1 MSDKIT
7 IISWNINSIGRHFDE
22 LKQLVAT
29 YNPDYIC
36 LQKVRNKTS
45 LDKFSIPGYHAM
57 FTFDDYGFMSG
68 VVLYTRIIGG
78 IEPILQ
84 LDAMPKRIPTPELSA
99 EGHLQVYNCGKFI
112 LANTY
117 VPFANPQFE
126 GAEEYR
132 KKWDKQFR
140 KLIAELSEELPII
153 ICGDLNIV
161 HTERDTFEDKHIQ
174 NRPCFSQWERET
186 FDALLSEANLADAF
200 RTLHPKETRP
210 SFYGN
215 FRFMGIGNRID
226 YFLVSRSLMPNVTDS
241 DVLIDFGTGQSAPII
256 LTFKKIKS

>member
-22 LKQLVAT
+22 LKQLVDT
-29 YNPDYIC
+29 YSPDYIC

-68 VVLYTRIIGG
+68 VVLYTRIIDG

-84 LDAMPKRIPTPELSA
+84 LDTMPKRIQTPALSA
-99 EGHLQVYNCGKFI
+99 EGHLQVYKCDKFI
-112 LANTY
+112 LVNAY
-117 VPFANPQFE
+117 VPFANPKLE
-126 GAEEYR
+126 DAEEYR
-132 KKWDKQFR
+132 KAWDNQFR
-140 KLIAELSEELPII
+140 KLIVELSDELPVI

-161 HTERDTFEDKHIQ
+161 HTPKDTCEGKHIL
-174 NRPCFSQWERET
+174 NRPCFSAWDRDN
-186 FDALLSEANLADAF
+186 FDVLLSEANLVDTF
-200 RTLHPKETRP
+200 RYLHPEDNKP

-215 FRFMGIGNRID
+215 FRFLGIGNRID
-226 YFLVSRSLMPNVTDS
+226 YFLAVAHSCL
-241 DVLIDFGTGQSAPII
+241 
-256 LTFKKIKS
+256 K